1 MMEWNS
7 RDGIAK
13 LLVAFEKELHQC
25 VSQDLLS
32 PFCSYF
38 LENVMKFPSISTK
51 TTSIVTDSVGRHQLS
66 HLIGV
71 NCGNKICKTWSNG
84 ME

>member
-13 LLVAFEKELHQC
+13 LLVAFEQELHQC

-32 PFCSYF
+32 LFGSYF
-38 LENVMKFPSISTK
+38 LENFMKFPAISTE
-51 TTSIVTDSVGRHQLS
+51 TTSIVADSSVGRH
-66 HLIGV
+66 H
-71 NCGNKICKTWSNG
+71 
-84 ME
+84 